1 MTGQSEITF
10 SIWKMYV
17 KSNKRG
23 ETWILPTKEYF
34 TNVISEFK
42 RIKSKF
48 HKIEKVDGEHYTFI
62 VVNSGDIEPR
72 DEFVVNIDSTAVRE
86 NPRKK
91 NEVELTK
98 QVFIYYD
105 FLTNLLYISGVRHK
119 KLFEDVLDLK
129 SDEDI
134 LIKGIY
140 EDKETFLQLIKSV
153 EEISFKSEGN
163 LFAMLS
169 DKRRTLYDFF
179 ETNELE
185 DFTLDLKLKGI
196 SKEKIIKFLKSILR
210 EQENQGVSYLM
221 IRGKDESN
229 FEYVYNSNSFIKKI
243 TILSDKQE
251 NYKFNSN
258 AVLLTLREK
267 IREISNEKIKQ
278 DG

>member
-1 MTGQSEITF
+1 M
-10 SIWKMYV
+10 
-17 KSNKRG
+17 
-23 ETWILPTKEYF
+23 
-34 TNVISEFK
+34 
-42 RIKSKF
+42 
-48 HKIEKVDGEHYTFI
+48 
-62 VVNSGDIEPR
+62 
-72 DEFVVNIDSTAVRE
+72 
-86 NPRKK
+86 
-91 NEVELTK
+91 
-98 QVFIYYD
+98 
-105 FLTNLLYISGVRHK
+105 
-119 KLFEDVLDLK
+119 K